1 MINVKDQVYRA
12 LKGVCKNT
20 MDSYP
25 PQPDKL
31 PFIFYAEEQN
41 KVVEWTD
48 NREQKAQL
56 RYRIEIWSNSSTSQ
70 MALDVDAA
78 ISKLGLIRTDCN
90 DNNGERKCKMMRYEG
105 IIDVNDETVYW
116 NFEQ

>member
-1 MINVKDQVYRA
+1 MINVKDQIYKA
-12 LKGVCKNT
+12 LKGVCKDV

-25 PQPDKL
+25 PQPEKL

-56 RYRIEIWSNSSTSQ
+56 RYRIEIWSKTSTSQ
-70 MALDVDAA
+70 MALDVDKAV
-78 ISKLGLIRTDCN
+78 SKLGLIRTDCN
-90 DNNGERKCKMMRYEG
+90 DNNGELKCKMMRYEG